1 MLLRNLLI
9 YLFVGIV
16 VDVLLSIFSKDYNI
30 PYVNFPLIRF
40 VIPLAIGFVFERD
53 YVERNWRRP
62 RDILPLVLIV
72 IVIGLVLFS
81 PIGHAVELFIE
92 SEYFEIMN
100 THLRSAGIYIFDL
113 ISDVFIFFVVG
124 MVLSKI
130 AEFTRSRRKPEP
142 RNQYK

>member
-9 YLFVGIV
+9 YLFIGIV
-16 VDVLLSIFSKDYNI
+16 VDALLSIFSKDYNI

-62 RDILPLVLIV
+62 RDILPIVLIV

-81 PIGHAVELFIE
+81 PIGHAVTLFIE
-92 SEYFEIMN
+92 SEYFDIVN
-100 THLRSAGIYIFDL
+100 LHLRSIGAYIVDV
-113 ISDVFIFFVVG
+113 ISDVFIFFLVG
-124 MVLSKI
+124 MILSKI
-130 AEFTRSRRKPEP
+130 AEFTRAQSRRKPKP
-142 RNQYK
+142 RK

>member
-9 YLFVGIV
+9 YVFIGIII
-16 VDVLLSIFSKDYNI
+16 DVLLSIFSRDYNL
-30 PYVNFPLIRF
+30 PVVNFPLIRF
-40 VIPLAIGFVFERD
+40 VIPLSIGFVFERD

-62 RDILPLVLIV
+62 RDILPLILII
-72 IVIGLVLFS
+72 IVIGLILFS

-92 SEYFEIMN
+92 SEYFETMN
-100 THLRSAGIYIFDL
+100 MHLRSIGIYIFDL

-130 AEFTRSRRKPEP
+130 AELSRRQPKP
-142 RNQYK
+142 RNQHK